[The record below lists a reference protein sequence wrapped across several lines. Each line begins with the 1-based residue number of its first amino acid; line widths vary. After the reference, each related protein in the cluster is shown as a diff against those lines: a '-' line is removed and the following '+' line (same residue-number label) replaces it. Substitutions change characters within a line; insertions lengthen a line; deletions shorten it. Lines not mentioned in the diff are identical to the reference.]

1 MKVTIE
7 IEFNDVNYDEI
18 EEVEDQ
24 TLYDSIDGWIDE
36 DEIEYL
42 EQEEYHMSMLAQEQG
57 L

>member
-7 IEFNDVNYDEI
+7 IEFDDVNYDEI
-18 EEVEDQ
+18 EEVEEQ

-36 DEIEYL
+36 GEAEYL